1 MAEKRSVQV
10 TIFHQTYTLRAS
22 EDEREVIE
30 LADSVDQLMNAV
42 ASRSGASDPVRV
54 AVLTALHLADRLRML
69 QRDLTAVREKTDEF
83 GKLLDGVLAGD
94 GADAANS

>member
-1 MAEKRSVQV
+1 MAEKRTVQV
-10 TIFHQTYTLRAS
+10 TIFHQTYTLRVS

-54 AVLTALHLADRLRML
+54 AVLTALHLADRLRTL

-83 GKLLDGVLAGD
+83 SKLLDDVLAGD
-94 GADAANS
+94 GADANS

>member
-10 TIFHQTYTLRAS
+10 TIFHQPYTLRVS

-54 AVLTALHLADRLRML
+54 AVLTALHLADRLRTL

-83 GKLLDGVLAGD
+83 SKLLDDVLAGD
-94 GADAANS
+94 GADANS